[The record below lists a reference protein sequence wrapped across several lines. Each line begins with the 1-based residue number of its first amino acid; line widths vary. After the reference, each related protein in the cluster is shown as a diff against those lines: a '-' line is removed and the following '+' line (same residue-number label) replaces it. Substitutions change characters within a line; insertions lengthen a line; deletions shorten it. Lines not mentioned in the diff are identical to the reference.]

1 MLFSDVTCSWNKEG
15 VSSSLLLL
23 FALLTHQ
30 PSSLIFNSS
39 SEPGFVEDDIKMI
52 VLQAWMFHAWYY
64 LTEIN
69 CCNSI
74 YRAFIRRCTLSL
86 SALVS
91 SKVLRAVSSAFAC
104 RDQSHLSATERT
116 SGFLFGKSASPRSF
130 VMCGSVREHL
140 YLGECCRFKL
150 RVRWL
155 TLRSLSLVLP
165 N

>member
-30 PSSLIFNSS
+30 PLSFIFNSS

-69 CCNSI
+69 CCNST
-74 YRAFIRRCTLSL
+74 YMSFHSSL
-86 SALVS
+86 YTQFVGVGLVEG
-91 SKVLRAVSSAFAC
+91 
-104 RDQSHLSATERT
+104 TE
-116 SGFLFGKSASPRSF
+116 GGVFCLH
-130 VMCGSVREHL
+130 V
-140 YLGECCRFKL
+140 
-150 RVRWL
+150 
-155 TLRSLSLVLP
+155 
-165 N
+165 